1 MKHLSVMTKSKV
13 KILDHVKYGYVLPA
27 GDIMKRSNKAVD
39 ALVCQQCRLC
49 FRSLLVGGSMFNQ
62 QSKSFGA
69 TSFGQPAGEL

>member
-13 KILDHVKYGYVLPA
+13 KILDYVLPA

-39 ALVCQQCRLC
+39 ALVCQQYRLC